1 MPTWKQIMHY
11 IGHYIPTIEILLPI
25 KKKIIQILYW
35 FNWQC
40 HRFIIALEKKAHL

>member
-25 KKKIIQILYW
+25 KKKLY
-35 FNWQC
+35 
-40 HRFIIALEKKAHL
+40 RFYTGLTDNVIDS